1 MGAALCGGCDGG
13 CTTVLCLCRS
23 PNPAWLMG
31 SHSGLGFEGS
41 GGMVR
46 VGHGC

>member
-13 CTTVLCLCRS
+13 CIMVLCLCRS

-46 VGHGC
+46 VGHEC